1 MKYLVVKGL
10 IQKNKLVMLINKILK
25 QKDLNQIFEKK
36 MQRIDGKYRVI
47 FILPN
52 NNQLS
57 NNLVF
62 FNQFN

>member
-1 MKYLVVKGL
+1 
-10 IQKNKLVMLINKILK
+10 MLISKILK

-36 MQRIDGKYRVI
+36 MQRIDAKYRVI
-47 FILPN
+47 FMLPN